1 MSKRLLNGLRLA
13 ILAAGLS
20 FAVFGIWRGEL
31 NEIMRKA
38 VVICLE
44 CIGIG

>member
-1 MSKRLLNGLRLA
+1 MKKRTITNS
-13 ILAAGLS
+13 IVLAAELLMIVSGLFS
-20 FAVFGIWRGEL
+20 DGFRDV
-31 NEIMRKA
+31 MRRA

>member
-1 MSKRLLNGLRLA
+1 MKKRT
-13 ILAAGLS
+13 ITVKSIVLAAALLMIVSGLFS
-20 FAVFGIWRGEL
+20 DGFRDV
-31 NEIMRKA
+31 MRRA